1 MKKTKEKK
9 DWLTEFLKGRE
20 RDGKRLG
27 VLGMVHDGQSERNG
41 RGTYIFS
48 PVMARLILGVS
59 WMCLN
64 IYHLLHARAHNEVLK
79 LLMLGTAISTEIELD
94 DVQHIK
100 IDPHA

>member
-1 MKKTKEKK
+1 M
-9 DWLTEFLKGRE
+9 
-20 RDGKRLG
+20 LG
-27 VLGMVHDGQSERNG
+27 VVHDGQSERNG

-59 WMCLN
+59 WICLN
-64 IYHLLHARAHNEVLK
+64 INHLLHAGAHNEVPK
-79 LLMLGTAISTEIELD
+79 LLMLGTAICTEIELD

>member
-1 MKKTKEKK
+1 M
-9 DWLTEFLKGRE
+9 
-20 RDGKRLG
+20 GKRASERLG
-27 VLGMVHDGQSERNG
+27 VLGMVHNGQSERNG

-48 PVMARLILGVS
+48 PVMVRLILGVS
-59 WMCLN
+59 WICLN
-64 IYHLLHARAHNEVLK
+64 IYHLLHARTHNEVPK